1 MGGLVK
7 NKAIAYDCNYYYIWV
22 LRLPNSVPDSPH
34 NGCIG
39 DRQGGS
45 VRYAHIDSSVF
56 EVWDLR
62 QEDQKRMCWT
72 LVHRV
77 GVMELAQRNLE
88 ATTCA
93 ARFARS
99 TIQGLINSNSLFPLL
114 GFHLTE
120 DIIYIDVANTVAAY
134 FMEQGT
140 IRLESPRE
148 CHRMDIF
155 SYVHPPHPV
164 QIPAIKAAPLE

>member
-1 MGGLVK
+1 
-7 NKAIAYDCNYYYIWV
+7 
-22 LRLPNSVPDSPH
+22 
-34 NGCIG
+34 
-39 DRQGGS
+39 
-45 VRYAHIDSSVF
+45 
-56 EVWDLR
+56 
-62 QEDQKRMCWT
+62 
-72 LVHRV
+72 
-77 GVMELAQRNLE
+77 MELVQRNLE
-88 ATTCA
+88 AATCA

-114 GFHLTE
+114 GFHPTE

-140 IRLESPRE
+140 IRLESPHE

-164 QIPAIKAAPLE
+164 QIPAIKATPV